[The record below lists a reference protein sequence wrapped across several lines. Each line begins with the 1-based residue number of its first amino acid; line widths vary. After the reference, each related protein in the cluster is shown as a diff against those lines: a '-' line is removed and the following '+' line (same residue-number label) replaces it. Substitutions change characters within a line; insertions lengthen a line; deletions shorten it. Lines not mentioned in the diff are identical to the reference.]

1 LKKKCDYLEMPE
13 YQLNAKKMP
22 PEKGGILS
30 KLKMYGKKSSLF

>member
-1 LKKKCDYLEMPE
+1 MHK

-22 PEKGGILS
+22 PEKGGIIS